1 MLAVANVL
9 DTGAFM
15 VEAHPHE
22 YVFFNM
28 LVGGLRGA
36 RFRYEMDYWGISY
49 RRGLEAIV
57 KYDADPAITVFAADP
72 SGVWN
77 AGALPYPDRQRLV
90 FVDSL
95 DQAKLSSGAYRL
107 RQEEYRDT
115 NVIHRVE
122 VAGVPILTVAAVH
135 PALSL
140 TPDTVPNVIA
150 ARMRNEGITAG
161 IGADALQAAWKR
173 D

>member
-1 MLAVANVL
+1 MQPAGRFRSGGGREECRIAAGIGAVLAVANVL

-22 YVFFNM
+22 HVFFNM

-36 RFRYEMDYWGISY
+36 RFRYEMDYWGLSY

-57 KYDADPAITVFAADP
+57 KHDADPAITVFAADP

-95 DQAKLSSGAYRL
+95 DQAKSL
-107 RQEEYRDT
+107 
-115 NVIHRVE
+115 
-122 VAGVPILTVAAVH
+122 P
-135 PALSL
+135 PARIACGRKSIA
-140 TPDTVPNVIA
+140 TP
-150 ARMRNEGITAG
+150 M
-161 IGADALQAAWKR
+161 
-173 D
+173 